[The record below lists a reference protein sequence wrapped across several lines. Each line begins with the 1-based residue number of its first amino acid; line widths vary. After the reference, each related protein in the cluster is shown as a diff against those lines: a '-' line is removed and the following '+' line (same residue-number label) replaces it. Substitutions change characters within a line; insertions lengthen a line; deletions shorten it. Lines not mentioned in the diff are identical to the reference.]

1 MLSIAKRL
9 ASSSRLVALLLS
21 LLTMSSFVCL
31 PSGLAVEDDV
41 QVEEQSQ
48 AVTTE
53 DTWRGVMID
62 VSRHFQPIS
71 FLRRQIEAMSHFGL
85 NRLHLHLTD
94 AAGWRIEVKSM
105 PRLMELAAWRTD
117 SLWQTWWN
125 GNLDHNG
132 RPARLYSL
140 QGSPNAYGGYYTQS
154 EMADL
159 VRFADSLG
167 VQIVPEIEFPA
178 HSEEVTAAYP
188 NLGCTGQ
195 PYQCPEFCLGSEE
208 TYQFLDS
215 VVAEL
220 SHIFTSPYFHIGGD
234 EAGGARWK
242 ECPRCQH
249 LMQQQ
254 SLTTT
259 HQLQAYA
266 MLRAAEI
273 VRKHGKH
280 PIMWD
285 EAFSLFNQDQS
296 AQQSQPLQRDE
307 RNDLPIIMVWRDVSI
322 AEQAIKQGYPV
333 ILCPG
338 RWYYLDTY
346 QDAPFGEPL
355 AMGGYTPMQTVWNAP
370 KTKANGHLLG
380 RQVNLWTEY
389 VPTQR
394 HAERM
399 LWPRALAISSWAD
412 SLRQNLRS
420 SRRMPS
426 DDDGYRYFRH
436 HVVRQALPWLRKHD
450 IQPFPLEHEK
460 GQRYEYKTP
469 VRSISTHCPVTYL
482 SPYHNAYPAGG
493 DSTLTDGLRGGW
505 TNTDGRWQGFISKG
519 RLDVV
524 VDLQSVRRIRRIE
537 TGFMQ
542 SLGPE
547 IYLPEHIIISTS
559 VDGNNYLPLYDTTL
573 PLSTQNM
580 DYQTLGWTSI
590 SRHRKSHSRLRNIAR
605 PSIEARFIRFQALS
619 GARGGWIFA
628 DEIMVF

>member
-1 MLSIAKRL
+1 
-9 ASSSRLVALLLS
+9 
-21 LLTMSSFVCL
+21 MSSFVSL
-31 PSGLAVEDDV
+31 PSEEVKDDAL
-41 QVEEQSQ
+41 VEEQRQSF
-48 AVTTE
+48 AA
-53 DTWRGVMID
+53 DAPWRGVMID
-62 VSRHFQPIS
+62 VSRHYQPVS
-71 FLRRQIEAMSHFGL
+71 FLRRQIQAMSHFGL

-94 AAGWRIEVKSM
+94 AAGWRIEVRSM
-105 PRLMELAAWRTD
+105 PRLTEFAAWRTD

-125 GNLDHNG
+125 GNLDRNG
-132 RPARLYSL
+132 RPARLYA
-140 QGSPNAYGGYYTQS
+140 QQDAPNAYGGYYTQN

-195 PYQCPEFCLGSEE
+195 PYQCSEFCLGSEE

-242 ECPRCQH
+242 ECPRCQR
-249 LMQQQ
+249 LMQQH
-254 SLTTT
+254 SLATPQ
-259 HQLQAYA
+259 QLQAYA

-273 VRKHGKH
+273 VRKHGKQ

-285 EAFSLFNQDQS
+285 EAFSLISQGLSAEQS
-296 AQQSQPLQRDE
+296 Y
-307 RNDLPIIMVWRDVSI
+307 PIIMVWRDISI
-322 AEQAIKQGYPV
+322 AEQALRHGYPV

-346 QDAPFGEPL
+346 QDAPSGEPL
-355 AMGGYTPMQTVWNAP
+355 AMGGYTPLQTVWNAP
-370 KTKANGHLLG
+370 VSSAKGHLLG

-389 VPTQR
+389 IPTER

-420 SRRMPS
+420 TRRLLS
-426 DDDGYRYFRH
+426 DEEGYHQLPGDEDGYRYFRH
-436 HVVRQALPWLRKHD
+436 HVVRQALPWLRKHG

-460 GQRYEYKTP
+460 GQREEYCKP
-469 VRSISTHCPVTYL
+469 IRCLSTHSPVTYL
-482 SPYHNAYPAGG
+482 SPYHRAYPAGG

-519 RLDVV
+519 RMDVV
-524 VDLQSVRRIRRIE
+524 VDLQAVRSVHRIA

-542 SLGPE
+542 SIGPE
-547 IYLPEHIIISTS
+547 IYLPERIIISTS
-559 VDGNNYLPLYDTTL
+559 LDGTHYTPLYDATV
-573 PLSTQNM
+573 PHSSQNM
-580 DYQTLGWTSI
+580 DYQTLGWASNH
-590 SRHRKSHSRLRNIAR
+590 RHRRLHHRCRRTA
-605 PSIEARFIRFQALS
+605 PCPVEARFIRFQALS
-619 GARGGWIFA
+619 GERGGWVFA